1 MEEIIRKRRELIE
14 DHVLRIA
21 LQLGAL
27 VVDFLDV
34 AFGAGGADDVVG
46 MGNPSLQPLEPLP
59 AHAGG
64 KHGNTAATEKTR
76 NQDAAAAIIPGRRPD
91 PFFGYRDKTAG
102 HQLNPRNGNG

>member
-64 KHGNTAATEKTR
+64 KHGNTAATENTR
-76 NQDAAAAIIPGRRPD
+76 NRDAAAAIIPCRRPD
-91 PFFGYRDKTAG
+91 RFLSYVVGTTA
-102 HQLNPRNGNG
+102 HPLS